1 MPRLLHILT
10 CPSDDLSAQCIERQR
25 QDPANEVMVVDL
37 TQGQPDYEAL
47 VRQVFEADSVATW

>member
-1 MPRLLHILT
+1 MSRQLHILT
-10 CPSDDLSAQCIERQR
+10 RPSDELSAHCIECQR
-25 QDPANEVMVVDL
+25 QDPANEVIVVDL